1 MHEDLPALRIYL
13 DANVLISA
21 SLSTSSQFL
30 NLWRMKNIH
39 PVTSLYAVYEA
50 RRNLYAMQ
58 LERFDFLISNT
69 KLCPD
74 PNPAI
79 LPIGV
84 HVVEKDRAILAAALS
99 TQADYLLTGDKRHF
113 RHLYSNRIEK
123 TMISSPA
130 DFLNQY
136 GYRLK
141 RLKF

>member
-1 MHEDLPALRIYL
+1 
-13 DANVLISA
+13 
-21 SLSTSSQFL
+21 
-30 NLWRMKNIH
+30 MKNIH

-58 LERFDFLISNT
+58 LERFDSLMSNT

-74 PNPAI
+74 PNP
-79 LPIGV
+79 
-84 HVVEKDRAILAAALS
+84 AILAAALS
-99 TQADYLLTGDKRHF
+99 TQADYLLTGDKRHL
-113 RHLYSNRIEK
+113 RHLYGNRIEK

-141 RLKF
+141 F